1 VPIPDH
7 VAALRRL
14 VGPMELW
21 MPGVTAVV
29 RRPAPSGTDV
39 LFVRRSDTG
48 EWTPVT
54 GILDP
59 GEEAAVGAAREVLEE
74 TCVVAR
80 VDRLASTSVVPRV
93 TYDNGDQASYLDLC
107 FACTYVSGEAAVGD
121 DENTEVAWFP
131 RGALPPMSEHM
142 RARVDAG
149 LADEAAAR
157 FVR

>member
-1 VPIPDH
+1 MPIPDH
-7 VAALRRL
+7 VAELRRL

-29 RRPAPSGTDV
+29 RRDSPSGTDV
-39 LFVRRSDTG
+39 LFVRRADTG

-59 GEEAAVGAAREVLEE
+59 GEEAAVGAVREVLEE

-80 VDRLASTSVVPRV
+80 ADRLASTSVVAGV
-93 TYDNGDQASYLDLC
+93 TYENGDRASYLDLC

-121 DENTEVAWFP
+121 DESTEVAWFP
-131 RGALPPMSEHM
+131 RDALPPMSDHM
-142 RARVDAG
+142 RARVDAA
-149 LADEAAAR
+149 LADEVAAR
-157 FVR
+157 F

>member
-1 VPIPDH
+1 MPIPDH

-29 RRPAPSGTDV
+29 RRDSPSGTEV

-107 FACTYVSGEAAVGD
+107 FACTWVSGEAAVGD

-131 RGALPPMSEHM
+131 RDDLPPMSDHM
-142 RARVDAG
+142 RARVDAA

-157 FVR
+157 FER